1 MFLRKSCFE
10 FRFPLNTFYLF
21 QVTNISFRYTT
32 EFEYSL
38 GLYRNET
45 FMKILYLMLVKCC
58 KNKFVFDVN

>member
-38 GLYRNET
+38 GLYRNIYEDIV
-45 FMKILYLMLVKCC
+45 FNAGQML
-58 KNKFVFDVN
+58 